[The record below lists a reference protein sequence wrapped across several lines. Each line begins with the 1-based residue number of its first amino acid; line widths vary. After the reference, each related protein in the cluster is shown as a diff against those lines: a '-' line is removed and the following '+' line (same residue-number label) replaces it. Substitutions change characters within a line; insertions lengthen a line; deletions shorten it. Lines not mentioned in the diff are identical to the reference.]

1 MHGDFECMG
10 EIREEIEITG
20 IRKSKKIVA
29 LFDSGAERNYIR
41 KILEDGN
48 RVDEDIGFHIYGGIH
63 RTILAN
69 TDEILGEKV
78 KFKKIHIKE
87 RSFEDPEFIVM
98 EKLFVDAIIGSK
110 LMQKLGIILDLPNKR
125 NNYKPVRYG
134 DVRYCQVRYGDVM

>member
-1 MHGDFECMG
+1 MHGDFEYMG

-29 LFDSGAERNYIR
+29 LFDSGAQRNYIR
-41 KILEDGN
+41 KILEDGD
-48 RVDEDIGFHIYGGIH
+48 RVDENIGFHIFYGIH
-63 RTILAN
+63 NPILAN
-69 TDEILGEKV
+69 TDVTVGERV

-125 NNYKPVRYG
+125 IIINL
-134 DVRYCQVRYGDVM
+134 